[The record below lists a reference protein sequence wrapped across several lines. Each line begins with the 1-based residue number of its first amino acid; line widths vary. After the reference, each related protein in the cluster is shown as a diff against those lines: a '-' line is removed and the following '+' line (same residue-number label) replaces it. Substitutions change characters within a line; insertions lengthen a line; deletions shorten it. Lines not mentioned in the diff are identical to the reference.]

1 MTTPLAFRASLL
13 WCVALALPAQQ
24 PTDPADPDERVVG
37 ERGASIAA
45 LVRGLEAHG
54 FCGAVLAARD
64 GEVVAALGVGL
75 ADAATKRRNTAGTL
89 FEIASATKQFTAAA
103 ILVLQQDGKL
113 TLDDPIGK
121 HLPGVPKHAQ
131 AVTVRHLLQ
140 HTSGFPPE
148 RTAGGQDDLAKSVR
162 AFLGEPPRHRP
173 GERFGYWNPG
183 YALLAGIVE
192 RASGQDYV
200 AFCQR
205 RLFAPA
211 GMTQSTFTGERA
223 PAGVS
228 VATGAEG
235 AASRSALG
243 HPYRSYGFQYR
254 GMGGAVCN
262 VHDLW
267 RWDRALAADRVLTKA
282 SKELL
287 FRPAL
292 EHYALGWTVTEEP
305 GRGLRQEHGGDVAG
319 FHTAMRRYP
328 DRGAFVV
335 VLTNGN
341 GAMRHEVAD
350 AVTALLFDEPSPIVP
365 AALAGRL
372 VGAWRSERGHVLRVQ
387 ANGPL
392 LEANLEWVAGQRTRG
407 NLVGSD
413 LATLAWF
420 EVGTG
425 KRYPVTCGTEGDSFV
440 SLGFDGWTFRR

>member
-1 MTTPLAFRASLL
+1 
-13 WCVALALPAQQ
+13 
-24 PTDPADPDERVVG
+24 
-37 ERGASIAA
+37 
-45 LVRGLEAHG
+45 
-54 FCGAVLAARD
+54 
-64 GEVVAALGVGL
+64 
-75 ADAATKRRNTAGTL
+75 
-89 FEIASATKQFTAAA
+89 
-103 ILVLQQDGKL
+103 
-113 TLDDPIGK
+113 
-121 HLPGVPKHAQ
+121 
-131 AVTVRHLLQ
+131 VT
-140 HTSGFPPE
+140 
-148 RTAGGQDDLAKSVR
+148 
-162 AFLGEPPRHRP
+162 
-173 GERFGYWNPG
+173 
-183 YALLAGIVE
+183 
-192 RASGQDYV
+192 
-200 AFCQR
+200 
-205 RLFAPA
+205 
-211 GMTQSTFTGERA
+211 
-223 PAGVS
+223 

-287 FRPAL
+287 FRPGL